1 MILIFFGPPG
11 AGKGTQAKF
20 ISEKFLITH
29 LSTGD
34 ILRDKLS
41 ENSDLSKE
49 VKEIIDKGKLVSDS
63 ILNTIVS
70 ERLIKEDCQKGFLLD
85 GYPRTIQQSIFLE
98 EFLAKKKLKINYVV
112 DFLIDEKTI
121 IKRIKSRA
129 LIEGR
134 EDDNE
139 QVIKTRISKYDKE
152 TKPVCNFYA
161 KKYPDQYLSIDGSL
175 EIDNLNK
182 LLEKSLK
189 NPLN

>member
-1 MILIFFGPPG
+1 MSKERLYIFD
-11 AGKGTQAKF
+11 T
-20 ISEKFLITH
+20 T
-29 LSTGD
+29 
-34 ILRDKLS
+34 LRDGAQTQGVHFS
-41 ENSDLSKE
+41 
-49 VKEIIDKGKLVSDS
+49 
-63 ILNTIVS
+63 
-70 ERLIKEDCQKGFLLD
+70 
-85 GYPRTIQQSIFLE
+85 
-98 EFLAKKKLKINYVV
+98 
-112 DFLIDEKTI
+112 IDEKTI